1 MKDRITAHYTHGQLL
16 DRILSGV
23 EAIGKTPD
31 TVTVD
36 ELAPA
41 DEFHIGGRQASSEQ
55 GAHSTGTARG
65 ESCRGRRSH
74 SRIFCADWVI

>member
-1 MKDRITAHYTHGQLL
+1 VDFRIKPAGAKKMKDRITAHYTHGQLL

-41 DEFHIGGRQASSEQ
+41 DEFHIGGCQASEEFIGQLELS
-55 GAHSTGTARG
+55 
-65 ESCRGRRSH
+65 
-74 SRIFCADWVI
+74 ADDHA